1 LESRG
6 CVDSTQDADGKNSLH
21 TEKHI
26 HLYLYCQTYYKQ
38 SHESSID
45 FFFLFKGTEVV
56 KGLTLDV
63 RRSEDKSLSTGSF
76 AKMKLLKLLQISGAE
91 LTGSFERLSK
101 VLLTWI
107 CWLECPLEFL
117 PSDFSLDYVVVI
129 LICSTVILENY
140 GRKKRCETY
149 QNAQKFVYRTFD
161 AQNIS

>member
-1 LESRG
+1 
-6 CVDSTQDADGKNSLH
+6 VDSTQDADGKNSLH

-63 RRSEDKSLSTGSF
+63 RRSEDKSLSTRSF
-76 AKMKLLKLLQISGAE
+76 TKMKLLKLLQINGAE

-101 VLLTWI
+101 VLTWI

-129 LICSTVILENY
+129 DMQYSNIRELWKKKKVRNIPKCSKICLKN
-140 GRKKRCETY
+140 
-149 QNAQKFVYRTFD
+149 F
-161 AQNIS
+161 